1 MVLIGLDSI
10 QMMIKTRQ
18 ILQKSAKLRRNQA
31 QIVQLSLKMQLG
43 PVEGRQVRPNVTG
56 GAALRGG
63 LHFHFGRMVTVA
75 VRRRVLFRR
84 ERIVAG

>member
-1 MVLIGLDSI
+1 
-10 QMMIKTRQ
+10 
-18 ILQKSAKLRRNQA
+18 
-31 QIVQLSLKMQLG
+31 MQLG